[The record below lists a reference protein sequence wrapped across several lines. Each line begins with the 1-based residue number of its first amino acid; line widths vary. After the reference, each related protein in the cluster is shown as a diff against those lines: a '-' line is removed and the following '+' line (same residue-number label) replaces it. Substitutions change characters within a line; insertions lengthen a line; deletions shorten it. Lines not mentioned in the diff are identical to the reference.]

1 MMEFHGTKAFE
12 VASLDHHCAT
22 CYQYLAFL
30 DGPSPFVSSTLKHFT
45 TLPTSLAGIENDDR
59 VRFGI
64 VRGQCHAEAIGEAV
78 DSQGRVAN
86 QVIT

>member
-1 MMEFHGTKAFE
+1 MEPKDFE
-12 VASLDHHCAT
+12 VASLDQPCAT

-30 DGPSPFVSSTLKHFT
+30 KPSPFVSSTLKHF